1 MTREN
6 FGFGDN
12 VEKFTD
18 LALVEFVGV
27 GGVVTADDDFGEMGS
42 WVDGCPLRRTRP
54 WSTVPF
60 FISPSRSAKMAQE

>member
-1 MTREN
+1 MS
-6 FGFGDN
+6 
-12 VEKFTD
+12 
-18 LALVEFVGV
+18 VGV
-27 GGVVTADDDFGEMGS
+27 GGVVAADDDDFEEIGS